1 MGFGVV
7 MAWEDVWLWNAH
19 RQQCCKELG
28 LEQELP
34 AALPEVMPC
43 KPSMATQLFSSSDV
57 GPFPQV
63 RFTGVRV
70 QFLGGLFLSFFF
82 GGEREAVASGFFHLS
97 EEEPGVCLT
106 SLAVLTAHLHF
117 LHPLCH
123 AQPQHVALKGGK
135 QQTCGKKNNTRG
147 IGIQLMP
154 CASGRSE
161 WKNKG

>member
-57 GPFPQV
+57 GPFPRV

-70 QFLGGLFLSFFF
+70 QFWGVIFEVFFW
-82 GGEREAVASGFFHLS
+82 G
-97 EEEPGVCLT
+97 
-106 SLAVLTAHLHF
+106 
-117 LHPLCH
+117 
-123 AQPQHVALKGGK
+123 GGK
-135 QQTCGKKNNTRG
+135 ER
-147 IGIQLMP
+147 LLLL
-154 CASGRSE
+154 ASSISVKRSLVSVSPRSLF
-161 WKNKG
+161 